1 MINDLIVTEAQTELV
16 ALLTF
21 AFILFFLWVN
31 RDKNNDF
38 EEKVI
43 KLFAFLCAGLVVGM
57 FVYMIYTIVG
67 GL

>member
-31 RDKNNDF
+31 RDKNNHF

-43 KLFAFLCAGLVVGM
+43 KLFAFLCAGLVVGVFIYM
-57 FVYMIYTIVG
+57 FYLIVG
-67 GL
+67 G

>member
-31 RDKNNDF
+31 RDKNNHF

-43 KLFAFLCAGLVVGM
+43 KLFALFCAGLVVGV

-67 GL
+67 G

>member
-1 MINDLIVTEAQTELV
+1 MINELDPSELQMELV

-38 EEKVI
+38 EGKVI
-43 KLFAFLCAGLVVGM
+43 KLFAFLCAGLVVGVFIYM
-57 FVYMIYTIVG
+57 FYLIVG
-67 GL
+67 G

>member
-1 MINDLIVTEAQTELV
+1 MINTIDPSELQMELV

-38 EEKVI
+38 EGKVI
-43 KLFAFLCAGLVVGM
+43 RLFAFLCAGLVVGVFIYM
-57 FVYMIYTIVG
+57 FYLIVG
-67 GL
+67 G

>member
-43 KLFAFLCAGLVVGM
+43 KLFALLCAGLVVGV
-57 FVYMIYTIVG
+57 FVYMIYLIVG
-67 GL
+67 G

>member
-1 MINDLIVTEAQTELV
+1 MINELDPSELQKELV

-43 KLFAFLCAGLVVGM
+43 KLFALLCAGLVVGV
-57 FVYMIYTIVG
+57 FVYMIYLIVG
-67 GL
+67 G

>member
-38 EEKVI
+38 EGKVI
-43 KLFAFLCAGLVVGM
+43 KLFAFLCAGLVVGVFIYM
-57 FVYMIYTIVG
+57 FYLIVG
-67 GL
+67 G